1 MRDGIVTTR
10 LRGRSTLCTM
20 RPSQEPVAAIR
31 RTVRSRLL
39 HLLLGISEPT
49 GPHILERPKRPP
61 QLIYSVGE
69 MPPTASTIALGFQHV
84 FVISVGW
91 IFVVV
96 LVTAIGGTTAQAQ
109 GMIRVSM
116 IASGIATILQ
126 ARVSGRVGSG
136 YMCPFS
142 CGPAYLSASILAG
155 KAGGLPLVFGLTAAV
170 GLFEG
175 LLSQLVQRLRVLFP
189 PEVTGLV
196 VCMVGIELIGL
207 GCPRFLG
214 YAHGQ
219 LDKRATVVAC
229 ITLAIMIGPS
239 IWSKGRLRLYPILLG
254 LFAGYTASAMLGLF
268 SSAQARTAF
277 AAPLVSLPTPVTGGG
292 LGFSIALLFPFLIAS
307 LSSTLKS
314 VGDLTLCQKIN
325 DANWK
330 RTDMKSVS
338 GGILAGAI
346 CTTLAGLGGGMG
358 QSTFSSN
365 VGLTIATGATSRVIA
380 LPTGLFVIA
389 LAFFPKLAAI
399 FSIMPAP
406 VIGAVLVYVACFMI
420 VGGLQ
425 VITSRML
432 DVRRTFVVG
441 IPLIFGLSVEMVP
454 GLYRQV
460 PNSVSPLFSSGLAL
474 ATVLA
479 VTLNLLFRL
488 GVAKCKTAHL
498 VPDDTGNFD
507 EITCLV
513 REQGAAWGMR
523 SEVATR
529 AIEAI
534 HEFMIA
540 ARQHGVLTPILVQLR
555 FDEFNLEADLEYD
568 GEPIEIPSAPPSV
581 EMLGISPESAMAS
594 IAAYLVRRSTDGL
607 SIRSTPGH
615 CHVHLHFQH

>member
-1 MRDGIVTTR
+1 MR
-10 LRGRSTLCTM
+10 S
-20 RPSQEPVAAIR
+20 SQEPVVAIP
-31 RTVRSRLL
+31 RTIALRLL
-39 HLLLGISEPT
+39 RLLLGIGEPT
-49 GPHILERPKRPP
+49 HARFMERPKRPP
-61 QLIYSVGE
+61 QLIYSVDE
-69 MPPTASTIALGFQHV
+69 MPPIGSTLVLGLQHV
-84 FVISVGW
+84 FVMSVGW

-96 LVTAIGGTTAQAQ
+96 LVTAIGGTAAQAQ
-109 GMIRVSM
+109 GIIRVSM

-126 ARVSGRVGSG
+126 ARVNGRIGSG

-175 LLSQLVQRLRVLFP
+175 LLSRLIQRLRVLFP

-214 YAHGQ
+214 FADGQ
-219 LDKRATVVAC
+219 ADKRATIIAS
-229 ITLAIMIGPS
+229 ITLATMIGPS

-254 LFAGYTASAMLGLF
+254 LLAGYTASAMLGFL
-268 SSAQARTAF
+268 SSMQARTAF
-277 AAPLVSLPTPVTGGG
+277 AAPLVSLPTRVGGGG
-292 LGFSIALLFPFLIAS
+292 LRFSLALLFPFLIAS
-307 LSSTLKS
+307 LSSMLKS

-325 DANWK
+325 DVNWK
-330 RTDMKSVS
+330 RTDLKSVS
-338 GGILAGAI
+338 GGILTGAI

-365 VGLTIATGATSRVIA
+365 VGLTVATGATSRVIA

-399 FSIMPAP
+399 FSIMPPP
-406 VIGAVLVYVACFMI
+406 VMGAVLVYVACFMI

-441 IPLIFGLSVEMVP
+441 IALIFGLSVEMVP

-460 PNSVSPLFSSGLAL
+460 PNSFSPLFSSALSL

-488 GVAKCKTAHL
+488 GVAKCRTAHF
-498 VPDDTGNFD
+498 VPDDTGNLD
-507 EITCLV
+507 EITKLLQ
-513 REQGAAWGMR
+513 EQGAAWGMR

-540 ARQHGVLTPILVQLR
+540 VAQRGLITPVLLQLR

-568 GEPIEIPSAPPSV
+568 GESVELPSAPPST
-581 EMLGISPESAMAS
+581 EMLSTSPESATAS
-594 IAAYLVRRSTDGL
+594 IAAYLVRRFADGL
-607 SIRSTPGH
+607 SIRSTSGH

>member
-1 MRDGIVTTR
+1 
-10 LRGRSTLCTM
+10 L
-20 RPSQEPVAAIR
+20 P
-31 RTVRSRLL
+31 SRLL
-39 HLLLGISEPT
+39 QLLLGSSEPT
-49 GPHILERPKRPP
+49 HLPFVEQPKRPA
-61 QLIYSVGE
+61 QLIYSVDE
-69 MPPTASTIALGFQHV
+69 VPPIGSTLVLGLQHV

-96 LVTAIGGTTAQAQ
+96 LVTAIGGTAAQAQ
-109 GMIRVSM
+109 GIIRVSM

-126 ARVSGRVGSG
+126 ARAGSRIGSG

-155 KAGGLPLVFGLTAAV
+155 KTGGLPLIFGLTAAA

-175 LLSQLVQRLRVLFP
+175 VLSQLIQRLRVLFP
-189 PEVTGLV
+189 PDVTGLV

-214 YAHGQ
+214 YAGGNA
-219 LDKRATVVAC
+219 DARATVIAC
-229 ITLAIMIGPS
+229 ITLAAMIGPT

-254 LFAGYTASAMLGLF
+254 LLAGYTASAMLGFL
-268 SSAQARTAF
+268 SSAQARTAL
-277 AAPLVSLPTPVTGGG
+277 AAPLMSLPTRVAGGG
-292 LGFSIALLFPFLIAS
+292 LGFSLALLFPFLIAS
-307 LSSTLKS
+307 LSSALKS

-330 RTDMKSVS
+330 RTEMKSVS

-346 CTTLAGLGGGMG
+346 CTAIAGLGGGMG

-365 VGLTIATGATSRVIA
+365 VGLTVATGATSRVIA

-389 LAFFPKLAAI
+389 LAFFPRLAAI
-399 FSIMPAP
+399 FAIMPAP
-406 VIGAVLVYVACFMI
+406 VMGAVLVYVACFMI

-432 DVRRTFVVG
+432 DLRRTFVVG
-441 IPLIFGLSVEMVP
+441 LALIFGLSVQIVP

-460 PNSVSPLFSSGLAL
+460 PSSLSPLFSSSLSL
-474 ATVLA
+474 ATVL
-479 VTLNLLFRL
+479 VIVLNLLFQL
-488 GVAKCKTAHL
+488 GVAKSRTAQL

-507 EITCLV
+507 EITHLV
-513 REQGAAWGMR
+513 QEQGAAWSMR
-523 SEVATR
+523 GEVAAR
-529 AIEAI
+529 VIDAI

-540 ARQHGVLTPILVQLR
+540 VGQRGIVTPVRVRLR
-555 FDEFNLEADLEYD
+555 FDEFKLEADLDYD
-568 GEPIEIPSAPPSV
+568 GEPIELLSAPPSI
-581 EMLGISPESAMAS
+581 ERFSSGPDSATAS
-594 IAAYLVRRSTDGL
+594 IAGYLVHRFADRV

-615 CHVHLHFQH
+615 CHVHLYFQH